1 MSRHTTRLTEPRYR
15 PTCSCGVLTSNERRW
30 IEFLRDISGDG
41 DPPVTLRRVQLL
53 QRAIWGN
60 RGRRLP
66 R

>member
-1 MSRHTTRLTEPRYR
+1 MSRHAMRPTEPLHRPNCTCGALTE
-15 PTCSCGVLTSNERRW
+15 NESRW
-30 IEFLRDISGDG
+30 VEFLRDISDDG

-53 QRAIWGN
+53 RRAIWGN

>member
-1 MSRHTTRLTEPRYR
+1 MTRHAHRFHDHRARATCNCGALTD
-15 PTCSCGVLTSNERRW
+15 NERRW

-53 QRAIWGN
+53 RRTIWGN
-60 RGRRLP
+60 RGRRVA

>member
-1 MSRHTTRLTEPRYR
+1 MSRHAMRLTAPGHR
-15 PTCSCGVLTSNERRW
+15 PNCACNALTENERRW

-53 QRAIWGN
+53 RRAIWGN
-60 RGRRLP
+60 RGRRVM

>member
-1 MSRHTTRLTEPRYR
+1 MSRHTHRFTEHRDR
-15 PTCSCGVLTSNERRW
+15 PTCYCGALTDNERRW

-53 QRAIWGN
+53 RRAIWGN
-60 RGRRLP
+60 RGRRLA